1 MNTGDGSLCS
11 DKQSKTQRTVP
22 CVRDHGFQQVFQR
35 LFFILLHLPAP
46 VLDPGEDIAVK
57 INV

>member
-1 MNTGDGSLCS
+1 MCS